1 LNIFHREELN
11 IPELIHY
18 HRKNCGTIKMGYYSS
33 LIQRKFKDMVG
44 TRYQDVIREYSEF
57 LLTEELMRVPEV
69 RKILI
74 PLDIFVKD
82 IPDDLYEVLSAY
94 DAEITLAYITDSQ
107 VYSIIQETLTDEL
120 ANEFLTKKERYG
132 HELLDTL
139 TKELQQLGFTVHQR
153 LFTGH
158 KGEDVEKMAVDFD
171 LIALS
176 KSYGSGPTEHY
187 PISPLA
193 IRISQHVKK
202 LTMLY

>member
-1 LNIFHREELN
+1 
-11 IPELIHY
+11 
-18 HRKNCGTIKMGYYSS
+18 MGYYSS
-33 LIQRKFKDMVG
+33 LIQRKFKDTVG
-44 TRYQDVIREYSEF
+44 TRYQDVLREYGEF

-82 IPDDLYEVLSAY
+82 IPDNLYDVLSAY
-94 DAEITLAYITDSQ
+94 DAEITLAYITDTQ
-107 VYSIIQETLTDEL
+107 VYSIIRETLTDEL
-120 ANEFLTKKERYG
+120 AEEFLKKKEGYG
-132 HELLDTL
+132 HDLLDTL
-139 TKELQQLGFTVHQR
+139 TKELQQIGLTVHQR

-158 KGEDVEKMAVDFD
+158 KGEDVERMAADYD

-176 KSYGSGPTEHY
+176 KSYGAEKTEHY
-187 PISPLA
+187 PVSPLA